1 MGLFSRIVKNIG
13 RIAED
18 VAPVVVP
25 LVAGAI
31 GGVAGVALAGAL
43 FPPPS
48 AGGSAAVVQ
57 ANLGRPGCP
66 SAGIVGS
73 NAPFANPITRAAISP
88 GFDVNRLPARPVF
101 GAIQQLIAQQP
112 QFLFPQTTSFR
123 QQGFGQAVSPSFRPF
138 TPSFR
143 TGQPGVQGQFV
154 PGVSQGFAPQF
165 PQQFPRAPIQRFAG
179 RFGGFGGFGFGGF

>member
-1 MGLFSRIVKNIG
+1 MGLFSRLVKNIG

-25 LVAGAI
+25 ALGIAGGIAGA
-31 GGVAGVALAGAL
+31 AFLARGIL
-43 FPPPS
+43 GPQPPS
-48 AGGSAAVVQ
+48 AGGSGAIVQ
-57 ANLGRPGCP
+57 QNLARPGCP
-66 SAGIVGS
+66 PAGFVG
-73 NAPFANPITRAAISP
+73 AKQPGANPITRAALTP
-88 GFDVNRLPARPVF
+88 GFDVNRLPARPRF
-101 GAIQQLIAQQP
+101 GFLQTLRAQLQAFQP
-112 QFLFPQTTSFR
+112 PVPQTTSFR

-143 TGQPGVQGQFV
+143 SGQLGVQGQFV

-165 PQQFPRAPIQRFAG
+165 APAVRAAP